1 MSAGI
6 YCFEHKTYPII
17 YIGASK
23 NIQSRYEKHINEFKS
38 GRHPNRALN
47 RDYLN
52 EELTFGVLEKT
63 SNKSKKYLTQ
73 RENYYFHL
81 YLENGYLLYNRVPPI
96 QSSDDYLLMTG
107 LNKTFVPNSYKEQ
120 EKKNFQKNIRL
131 NKKIKKQEEQIN
143 SLKEHISDLQKEIA
157 LFKKYEI
164 NIFDEL

>member
-1 MSAGI
+1 MTAGI

-23 NIQSRYEKHINEFKS
+23 NIQSRYEKHINEFK
-38 GRHPNRALN
+38 GDRHPNRALN

-52 EELTFGVLEKT
+52 EELTFRVLEKT
-63 SNKSKKYLTQ
+63 SNKHKKYLTQ

-96 QSSDDYLLMTG
+96 QSSDDYFLVTG
-107 LNKTFVPNSYKEQ
+107 LNKTFVPSSYKEQ
-120 EKKNFQKNIRL
+120 EKKIFQKNIRL

-143 SLKEHISDLQKEIA
+143 NLKEYISNLQTEIA

-164 NIFDEL
+164 NVFDEL

>member
-1 MSAGI
+1 MTAGI

-23 NIQSRYEKHINEFKS
+23 NIQSRYEKHINEFK
-38 GRHPNRALN
+38 GDKHPNRALN

-52 EELTFGVLEKT
+52 EELTFRVLEKT
-63 SNKSKKYLTQ
+63 SNKHKKYLTQ

-107 LNKTFVPNSYKEQ
+107 LNKTFVPSSYEEQ
-120 EKKNFQKNIRL
+120 EKKIFQKNIRL

-143 SLKEHISDLQKEIA
+143 SLKEHISDLQTEIA

-164 NIFDEL
+164 NVFDEL